1 MTSVGAAIVNV
12 ENLAEFEGVLQNE
25 GDSSLLGHYLN
36 LKGLRV
42 QAIWSVVAS
51 IVDILKV
58 ISVKKEDLVKSVV
71 LEILVIEL
79 GLHLNGVG
87 LHLEVKVL
95 VISLVDL
102 TDQESSV

>member
-1 MTSVGAAIVNV
+1 M
-12 ENLAEFEGVLQNE
+12 
-25 GDSSLLGHYLN
+25 
-36 LKGLRV
+36 KGLRV

-95 VISLVDL
+95 VISLADL